1 MSMSRITVILAA
13 LSSYSL
19 LAPGLYAQHELR
31 HVPPVINPDGYN
43 PDYLHPFVEPLAFD
57 PDYQYF
63 APAEFDTYGGY
74 SKGNTGWFAT
84 YDRVRIWVTR
94 PDHEMSHTDG
104 DFTWGNRFDVGYMTP
119 EEHGW
124 LFTAWNINGPNA
136 VDILDQERIN
146 IWEEDDQINSQPE
159 STINLRTGDGGDEE
173 DVILTG
179 IPDWDRNEPTLGFRA
194 YRLQDTINV
203 GSLASFELNK
213 TVRWKPRHY
222 GTVIEPFVGLRY
234 AKFVDV
240 TQNDSYARFDEET
253 GLIVVPPV
261 LQDVALIDNAS
272 IEQMNSIQSAWTNHM
287 WGGQLGVRWFK
298 QKGRWNLAGELRAF
312 GFLNVQQYRLTDS
325 LETTYYDGTASGD
338 EVLYRFLERDNFNDN
353 DAEFVYGTEIR
364 AEAAYAISRDISLR
378 GGVAIYEFGR
388 GIARGPIFSDNS
400 QDLTMVGFTFGA
412 MVNR

>member
-13 LSSYSL
+13 LSTFSL
-19 LAPGLYAQHELR
+19 FAPGVYAQHELH

-43 PDYLHPFVEPLAFD
+43 PDFLHPFVEPLAFD

-63 APAEFDTYGGY
+63 APADFDTYGGY
-74 SKGNTGWFAT
+74 FQGNTGWFAT

-104 DFTWGNRFDVGYMTP
+104 DFTWGNRFDVGYMTD

-124 LFTAWNINGPNA
+124 LFCAWNINGPNA

-146 IWEEDDQINSQPE
+146 IYEEDDQVNGDPE
-159 STINLRTGDGGDEE
+159 NTIDLRGGGGAGDDDE
-173 DVILTG
+173 ILTG
-179 IPDWDRNEPTLGFRA
+179 VPDWDRNEPTLGFRA

-203 GSLASFELNK
+203 GDMASFELNK
-213 TVRWKPRHY
+213 TVRWEPRHY
-222 GTVIEPFVGLRY
+222 GSVIEPFVGLRFV
-234 AKFVDV
+234 KFVDI
-240 TQNDSYARFDEET
+240 TQNDTYARFDEET

-272 IEQMNSIQSAWTNHM
+272 IEQMNTLQHAWTNHM
-287 WGGQLGVRWFK
+287 WGGQLGLRWFK
-298 QKGRWNLAGELRAF
+298 QKARWNLSGELRAF
-312 GFLNVQQYRLTDS
+312 AFLNVQQYRLTDI
-325 LETTYYDGTASGD
+325 LETTYYDGTGAGD
-338 EVLYRFLERDNFNDN
+338 DVTYRFLERTNFNNN
-353 DAEFVYGTEIR
+353 DSEFVFGTEIR

-378 GGVAIYEFGR
+378 GGVSIYEFGR
-388 GIARGPIFSDNS
+388 GIARGPIFGDNS

-412 MVNR
+412 MINR